1 MDMVKLSEKV
11 ESMATQLVEVDKRV
25 FLLENLM
32 TKLDQSNNKLN
43 CTIEDFGKTMQHIE
57 IALVNM
63 GNKIDNNI
71 KTTEEMNTKVNCLND
86 KLEISENENKIDIR
100 TVQKGTFINWIRS
113 NASGGVAIIVI
124 AAIVILMANIGNIS
138 STLGNLFK

>member
-63 GNKIDNNI
+63 GNKID
-71 KTTEEMNTKVNCLND
+71 
-86 KLEISENENKIDIR
+86 IR